1 MIERWVEGWKL
12 GWAEHDAEAI
22 AALYTEDAVFVSH
35 PFREPG
41 SPRDY
46 AERVFAEEESADFGF
61 GEPIV
66 DGDRAAVEWWATV
79 QFREGGEERLRGVTV
94 LRFAAEGRC
103 CEHRDFWAQA

>member
-1 MIERWVEGWKL
+1 MIERWLEGWTR

-22 AALYTEDAVFVSH
+22 AALYADDAVFISH

-46 AERVFAEEESADFGF
+46 AEWVFAEEESAEFGF

-79 QFREGGEERLRGVTV
+79 RLRAGGEEQLRGVTV
-94 LRFAAEGRC
+94 LRFADDGRC
-103 CEHRDFWAQA
+103 LEHRDYWTRA